1 MKNHFQ
7 SALYQSTQKQLMGR
21 PPRPRQSVSPA
32 MNNKNNQIRVEVH
45 EKDVQPECG
54 ENFAEKDDF
63 PSEYYPVRSEVT
75 YSDEKE
81 CTPSMRTDYSPT
93 ETLTNVSASD
103 HKSWMDKWIQ
113 DAIPFDP
120 VCSQPP
126 YNPTGTRMP
135 VSTQSF
141 GFQKNPPP
149 TLFTQVCTPISS
161 SGASDDILAQWRLR
175 RKMET
180 ARFTGLTFGH
190 CLSHHPWLVPQP
202 CAPFWA
208 YQTRPGGT
216 PQSVFEQTHVSRD
229 VSCRAEPHTFGGHTV
244 ESFKANKATQCAS
257 VPKRTALTASTQT
270 NDPDLHGHLP
280 TSTLRDS
287 SVMTDDPAAFSTDSR
302 LPTLKLEQRSVRTMA
317 SPCLRDVEVQTPVV
331 CGRQQQPPSPVS
343 PVGQAKPAFQRRSL
357 FPPLPDHSGSDHYTD
372 ADTWSWPPSPSPS
385 HLADGVGSLHTTVS
399 RRDAT
404 VQTADPEIVECFL
417 QTNNANE
424 STNIGA
430 PCADHS
436 SDREVCNE
444 PKASTPGPHATR
456 MGSRIAQYLQ
466 QAAVTDPVNPQ
477 WLHDE
482 VVQNLLR
489 QRSEC
494 LHQLKCVIG
503 AISEREMTIVE
514 NVLRQQPLAGPSV

>member
-103 HKSWMDKWIQ
+103 HKSWMD
-113 DAIPFDP
+113 
-120 VCSQPP
+120 
-126 YNPTGTRMP
+126 N
-135 VSTQSF
+135 
-141 GFQKNPPP
+141 
-149 TLFTQVCTPISS
+149 

-424 STNIGA
+424 STNIARAVPASGA